1 MIVTQKPKRTPG
13 RGKRGGNYV
22 DDCRGVCVTCVVDDA
37 GRGRRGGKQGGRMEM
52 EDVVEP
58 RSSFFRFFE
67 DYGDEADELDSEE
80 QVRVCVRMGV
90 GRC

>member
-1 MIVTQKPKRTPG
+1 M
-13 RGKRGGNYV
+13 
-22 DDCRGVCVTCVVDDA
+22 CVTCVVDGA

-80 QVRVCVRMGV
+80 QVRVCAGGWVLGAADDVLVLCRKWWRRWKATILNWRV
-90 GRC
+90 